1 MVRPDRVRIAGARRP
16 GRGAVRPTLAALAL
30 ALFASAGWAADY
42 RSVARPAVMYD
53 GPSKQARKLFA
64 APSGMPVE
72 VISTLGPWVK
82 VRDMAGDVVWIERPD
97 LTDRRSVVAATIA
110 AVRQQPGDGA
120 PVVLHAERG
129 VMLDLVDPAARE
141 ATGGWVQV
149 RHRDGSSGWV
159 RITEVW
165 GW

>member
-1 MVRPDRVRIAGARRP
+1 MARPEQLRTLETRRP
-16 GRGAVRPTLAALAL
+16 ASGVLRQVVVALAVAVL
-30 ALFASAGWAADY
+30 ASAASATEY
-42 RSVARPAVMYD
+42 RSVAQPAVLYD

-64 APSGMPVE
+64 APRGMPLE
-72 VISTLGPWVK
+72 VISSLGPWVK

-97 LTDRRSVVAATIA
+97 LTDRRGVLAATLA
-110 AVRQQPGDGA
+110 AVRQQPQDTA

-129 VMLDLVDPAARE
+129 VMLELVDPAARE
-141 ATGGWVQV
+141 ASGGWLQV

-159 RITEVW
+159 RVTEVW